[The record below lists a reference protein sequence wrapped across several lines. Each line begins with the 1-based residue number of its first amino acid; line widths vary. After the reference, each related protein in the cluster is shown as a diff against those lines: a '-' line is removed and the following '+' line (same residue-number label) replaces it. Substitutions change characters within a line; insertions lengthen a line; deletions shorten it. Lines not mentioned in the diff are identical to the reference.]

1 MKPGSRCVPNCLL
14 NRSTQKKLNA
24 PQDGVSALAAVA
36 VASVLAARTPPT
48 MVSDAA
54 VASTLLLMD
63 MEFPSWNPAV
73 PCARLAELAPATC
86 ASDVARLPRHI
97 AGSRR
102 PDRDRKRAV
111 PTGSAVQKGEDPG
124 GPGGSRDP
132 AGCAGSHPFTLS
144 KDAKSAL
151 LVDTDIT
158 DTHVVTK
165 SQRDAEASPAP
176 GSTLSRPASAAPKPT
191 PGSLG
196 DNQNVSR
203 PGQGFGP
210 YGAAHDSGAGPR

>member
-1 MKPGSRCVPNCLL
+1 MKPGSLCVPNCLL

-36 VASVLAARTPPT
+36 VASVLTASTPPT

-63 MEFPSWNPAV
+63 MNCSLHGTPAV
-73 PCARLAELAPATC
+73 PCARLVELAPATC
-86 ASDVARLPRHI
+86 ASDVSRLPRHI

-124 GPGGSRDP
+124 GPGGSRD
-132 AGCAGSHPFTLS
+132 L
-144 KDAKSAL
+144 
-151 LVDTDIT
+151 
-158 DTHVVTK
+158 
-165 SQRDAEASPAP
+165 
-176 GSTLSRPASAAPKPT
+176 
-191 PGSLG
+191 
-196 DNQNVSR
+196 
-203 PGQGFGP
+203 
-210 YGAAHDSGAGPR
+210 